1 MSRVMRSRTIL
12 VVEDEKRALD
22 PIVKCLKHMRYR
34 VATCSTAAEV
44 MPALVRHRP
53 SAVLL
58 DLKLPDRDGVTVL
71 KDIKQ
76 AYKSIPVI
84 MITGVGTVGYAVECL
99 QSGAYDFLEKPLDFA
114 HLQNTLHNAIVLHD
128 LQKQADRPPA
138 PDTYIFED
146 IIGISS
152 QMQSVY
158 QVISN
163 VAKTDATV
171 FVTGE
176 SGTGKELVARAIHR
190 RSKRN
195 KGPFIVVNCAAIPRD
210 LLESELFGHEKGA
223 FTGAISQHQGC
234 CEAAH
239 GGTLFLDEIC
249 DMSTDLQVKLLRF
262 LQDRSFQR
270 VGGTATLT
278 ADVRLIAA
286 TNKDPVKQVQQCK
299 FREDFYYR
307 LMVVPIELEPL
318 RKRAGDLPLLA
329 THFLETYAA
338 QNKKV
343 FTGFSQEAMNAIL
356 KYPWLGNVRE
366 LENVIERAVVLHDGP
381 TVTLAHLPANVVQH
395 RARPHACIE
404 QGAGAAPRK
413 ETILPLS
420 KVVERA
426 IQQAITSSDG
436 DISLAAKKLDLP
448 EDTVREKA
456 EEYALRKAR

>member
-1 MSRVMRSRTIL
+1 MNSIKPPTVL

-34 VATCSTAAEV
+34 VATCNRADEV

-58 DLKLPDRDGVTVL
+58 DLKLPDKDGIAVL
-71 KDIKQ
+71 KEIKQ
-76 AYKSIPVI
+76 AYQSIPVI
-84 MITGVGTVGYAVECL
+84 VITGVGTVGHAVECL

-114 HLQNTLHNAIVLHD
+114 LLQNTLHNAIVLHD
-128 LQKQADRPPA
+128 LQIQADRRPSPESY
-138 PDTYIFED
+138 TFED
-146 IIGISS
+146 IVGISP

-158 QVISN
+158 RIISN

-176 SGTGKELVARAIHR
+176 SGTGKELVARAIHH
-190 RSKRN
+190 RSKRSS
-195 KGPFIVVNCAAIPRD
+195 GPFIAVNCAAIPRD

-223 FTGAISQHQGC
+223 FTGAIGLHQGC

-262 LQDRSFQR
+262 LQDRTFQR
-270 VGGTATLT
+270 VGGTETLT

-286 TNKDPVKQVQQCK
+286 TNKDPVNQVQK
-299 FREDFYYR
+299 GNFREDFYYR
-307 LMVVPIELEPL
+307 LMVVPIELKPL
-318 RKRAGDLPLLA
+318 RDRAGDIPLLA
-329 THFLETYAA
+329 THFLERLAA

-366 LENVIERAVVLHDGP
+366 LENVMERVVVLHDGP
-381 TVTLAHLPANVVQH
+381 TLTLSHLPSDVVQY
-395 RARPHACIE
+395 RARPGFPIE
-404 QGAGAAPRK
+404 QPREAAAQK
-413 ETILPLS
+413 GTILPLS
-420 KVVERA
+420 EIVKRA
-426 IQQAITSSDG
+426 IREAIESSDG
-436 DISLAAKKLDLP
+436 DIALAAKKLDLP
-448 EDTVREKA
+448 EETVREKA
-456 EEYALRKAR
+456 EEYGLNTAR